1 MPSVNSQVCPQNYNP
16 QRYFSSLFLPSLSK
30 KLRCRQVF
38 ASSKDSD
45 KTRARA
51 AAFHLAGIFKEK
63 RKKKMTEGGREVRG
77 KVCKEKWKWPTV
89 RERPSYW
96 RNWLEKSGLVG
107 VKRVKRLDR
116 PPWQLRLLTY
126 CLPDFGVLTSNGP

>member
-16 QRYFSSLFLPSLSK
+16 QRYFSSLSHSK

-45 KTRARA
+45 KARVRA

-63 RKKKMTEGGREVRG
+63 RNKKNDSGREEGGSLQGNVEMANR
-77 KVCKEKWKWPTV
+77 
-89 RERPSYW
+89 
-96 RNWLEKSGLVG
+96 
-107 VKRVKRLDR
+107 
-116 PPWQLRLLTY
+116 
-126 CLPDFGVLTSNGP
+126 